1 LATKRYK
8 QRYVAKFKYFNCF
21 FISLSVNLTQTK
33 LTGMKATEKNQA
45 HQERF
50 QPFNIV
56 VFGGDGDLSIR
67 KILPALFHRDLDGQL
82 NIPYNVVAITRKT
95 PDITAFHN
103 RLIPFLEVSDHHK
116 YSRAEIDKFLKRVQL
131 IQAEDSTVENYKD
144 LAAFLK
150 QFPDYQNIY
159 YYSTPSSAFGPIT
172 QTLKACGLVTES
184 SKVVLEKPLGHS
196 LDSSNAINAE
206 ITQAFE
212 EHQIYRIDHYL
223 GKETVQNLMVL
234 RFANNLF
241 ERAWNAENI
250 ESVQITVAESL
261 GVEKR
266 ASYYDQSGA
275 LLDMVQN
282 HLLQLLCL
290 VAMDPPVALEA
301 DEVRNE
307 KLKVLKALRPLNKKS
322 ILKDTVKGQYT
333 RGVSN
338 GVQVN
343 SYLEDIEKYESK
355 TETFVAI
362 KTYVDNWRWKGVP
375 FLLRTGKRMIKRY
388 SEIVIN
394 FREVKHNIFP
404 SKEKL
409 NNNKLIIRL
418 QPEERIEL
426 IQMTKI
432 PGPGGY
438 RYKPIALK
446 LDYNDSFKE
455 RFPEAYERLI
465 IDVIRGNQTLFMRQD
480 ELQAAWTF
488 IESVTNG
495 WKETNMPNV
504 LYEAGTW
511 GPGDDILHDD
521 ETWITKTWRE

>member
-1 LATKRYK
+1 MTV
-8 QRYVAKFKYFNCF
+8 QAKN
-21 FISLSVNLTQTK
+21 N
-33 LTGMKATEKNQA
+33 AN
-45 HQERF
+45 QERF
-50 QPFNIV
+50 KSFNIV

-67 KILPALFHRDLDGQL
+67 KILPAIFHRDLDGQL
-82 NIPYNVVAITRKT
+82 DIPNNVIAISRKEPNIKT
-95 PDITAFHN
+95 FHQK
-103 RLIPFLEVSDHHK
+103 LIPFLQESDHHK
-116 YSRAEIDKFLKRVQL
+116 YSQEEIEKFLKKLVLLKAESPSVQAYQEL
-131 IQAEDSTVENYKD
+131 KS
-144 LAAFLK
+144 FLN
-150 QFPDYQNIY
+150 QYPERQNIY
-159 YYSTPSSAFGPIT
+159 YFSTPSSAFGPIT
-172 QTLKACGLVTES
+172 QTLKDCGLVNQN

-196 LDSSNAINAE
+196 LASSNEINAE

-290 VAMDPPVALEA
+290 VAMEPPVALEA

-322 ILKDTVKGQYT
+322 VLKDTVKGQYT
-333 RGVSN
+333 RGFSESA
-338 GVQVN
+338 QVK
-343 SYLEDIEKYESK
+343 SYLEDIEKYDSK

-375 FLLRTGKRMIKRY
+375 FMLRTGKRMIKRY

-446 LDYNDSFKE
+446 LDYTDSFKE
-455 RFPEAYERLI
+455 RFPDAYERLI
-465 IDVIRGNQTLFMRQD
+465 VDVIRGNQTLFMRQD
-480 ELQAAWTF
+480 ELQAAWTW
-488 IESVTNG
+488 IESITTS
-495 WKETNMPNV
+495 WKAANMPNV

-511 GPGDDILHDD
+511 GPGDDIL
-521 ETWITKTWRE
+521 EEGESWITKTWGE